1 MSNKIL
7 IICPTFNEAQNIEE
21 FIKLTLENNLSLL
34 IVDDNSPDGT
44 ANLVKKSTAFN
55 QNVFL
60 IERPSKDGLGSAYR
74 TGFKWFLD
82 SHFDYCVE
90 MDADFSHRFTDLE
103 NIINKISE
111 SDIVIGSRYIENG
124 GSKGWDFKRKTL
136 SKYANILAK
145 YILKSKVNDLT
156 SGFRSFSKNALNK
169 IDFASTDTNGYG
181 FQIEMVYLAEK
192 NNLTINEVP
201 IIFEER
207 RLGKSKMNM
216 KITLEALVLLIK
228 IKFKKI

>member
-90 MDADFSHRFTDLE
+90 MDADFSHRFFRVTR
-103 NIINKISE
+103 KKRISE
-111 SDIVIGSRYIENG
+111 
-124 GSKGWDFKRKTL
+124 
-136 SKYANILAK
+136 
-145 YILKSKVNDLT
+145 
-156 SGFRSFSKNALNK
+156 
-169 IDFASTDTNGYG
+169 
-181 FQIEMVYLAEK
+181 
-192 NNLTINEVP
+192 
-201 IIFEER
+201 
-207 RLGKSKMNM
+207 
-216 KITLEALVLLIK
+216 
-228 IKFKKI
+228 

>member
-1 MSNKIL
+1 MKNKVL

-21 FIKLTLENNLSLL
+21 FIHLTLGQNLSLL

-44 ANLVKKSTAFN
+44 ANLVKKSTSFN

-74 TGFKWFLD
+74 SGFKWFLESD
-82 SHFDYCVE
+82 FDYCVE
-90 MDADFSHRFTDLE
+90 MDADFSHRFADLE
-103 NIINKISE
+103 NILSKVNE
-111 SDIVIGSRYIENG
+111 SDIVIGSRYIKNG
-124 GSKGWDFKRKTL
+124 GSEGWDFKRKTL

-145 YILKSKVNDLT
+145 YVLKSKVNDIT
-156 SGFRSFSKNALNK
+156 SGFRSFSKNALKK
-169 IDFASTDTNGYG
+169 IDFASTNTNGYG

-216 KITLEALVLLIK
+216 KITFEALMLLIK
-228 IKFKKI
+228 IKFKNI

>member
-169 IDFASTDTNGYG
+169 IDFASTNTNGYG

>member
-1 MSNKIL
+1 
-7 IICPTFNEAQNIEE
+7 
-21 FIKLTLENNLSLL
+21 
-34 IVDDNSPDGT
+34 
-44 ANLVKKSTAFN
+44 
-55 QNVFL
+55 
-60 IERPSKDGLGSAYR
+60 
-74 TGFKWFLD
+74 
-82 SHFDYCVE
+82 

>member
-44 ANLVKKSTAFN
+44 ANLVKKSTAYN

>member
-111 SDIVIGSRYIENG
+111 SDILIGSRYIENG

>member
-1 MSNKIL
+1 MSNNIL